1 MRHKPTSAEIKGNLT
16 RKEFD
21 ELTPELTPEMRDSLW
36 SMISE
41 HPNTS
46 LEMQDWSAECSM
58 CGKPMPYRF
67 CGMCV
72 SCEMIYNS

>member
-1 MRHKPTSAEIKGNLT
+1 MRRKPTSAEIKGNLT
-16 RKEFD
+16 RDEFD
-21 ELTPELTPEMRDSLW
+21 KLTPELTNEMRDQLW
-36 SMISE
+36 KTLNN
-41 HPNTS
+41 PTNTS
-46 LEMQDWSAECSM
+46 LDIQDYSAECTM